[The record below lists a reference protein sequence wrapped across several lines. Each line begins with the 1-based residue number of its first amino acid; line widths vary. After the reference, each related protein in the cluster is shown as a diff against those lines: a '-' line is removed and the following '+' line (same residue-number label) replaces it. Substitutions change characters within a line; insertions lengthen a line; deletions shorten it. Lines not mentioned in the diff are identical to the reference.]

1 MSQAATARRSF
12 TRYCPDPAE
21 SGGADDTDR
30 PTEVAEGIIRAE
42 LVKLAVSNE
51 LVRSCAVMGTS
62 FVVALVFWRHSSHLA
77 LILWVA
83 AVVVLSIVTW
93 IRDRRWAGRTAS
105 ELAVGACERSVNL
118 GCGISGVLWGA
129 TWIFLHPGRSTELQC
144 FLILVLVG
152 IAAGAALEWF
162 PVPYAPSMFI
172 VPCLGPFSAML
183 LFRGQSVWTA
193 IAALTIM
200 FEILLLTK
208 SRETHLVT
216 RGAIKTRYEKDL
228 LLQNLSVLNREM
240 QEEIHERKRVEK
252 ELEDSQ
258 YLHRHL
264 FENISDWIYSHD
276 LDGNMLSINPR
287 AAQRLGYL
295 PEEMLGRHVTDFLTP
310 KSRDHFF
317 DDYLQWLIG
326 DAAVEGV
333 SIFESRDGSPCYLEY
348 HNVMVGGEDGKE
360 AVVYGSAHEIT
371 GRIRMERRLRK
382 AEERYRSVVDNANEI
397 IFRTDAQGR
406 WKFLNPAWTGITG
419 FSGEE
424 SIGKSIFDF
433 VFREDLALAS
443 GEVAELINASKD
455 SCRFQLRF
463 TTRDDRVRWLEMN
476 AKPMR
481 GQREVVTGVG
491 GTLVDVT
498 DRKEAQLMLLAAK
511 EAAESSDR
519 AKSQFL
525 ANISHEIRTP
535 MNAIIGMSDLLLLD
549 GLSPQ
554 HRESVEIINVSA
566 LGLLAL
572 INDILDF
579 SKIEA
584 SKLELDL
591 VPFDLI
597 ETIEESIRILRVQAK
612 NKGLSLTLQAAPDLC
627 TRLVGDPLR
636 LRQILLNLLG
646 NSLKFTDRGGITV
659 GITRENVSEKDC
671 FIHFVVSDT
680 GVGIAPEKQALIF
693 EAFQQADGSS
703 TRKFGGTGLG
713 LSICDRLI
721 KLMEGRLWV
730 ESQPGLGSSFH
741 FTIPFGL
748 ALPEIVKSKSEA
760 PTHVGD
766 PGETADYF
774 PEGESQSDASRA
786 QSANLHILL
795 VEDSPV
801 NQKVALGWLHRWG
814 HTAVVASNGRLAL
827 EALQTESFDL
837 VLMDIQMPEMDGFET
852 TLAIRRKEKASSAHL
867 PIIAMTAHAAKSHRE
882 QCRAAGMDG
891 YVSKPI
897 VASELRKTIESFA
910 SKRFEEPS
918 RLLGANPG
926 RPDSRY
932 KDFLLDAFGGDLE
945 FLKTVA
951 AMFLETCPERMSAM
965 LEALDKGDADKIC
978 AIAHAL
984 KSEVS
989 HFQFLDSFEV
999 VGAVEEAGRQ
1009 GDLPLARKAFKDLA
1023 PRIAD
1028 LVGCLGALIRKE
1040 CPPGTDKNF

>member
-1 MSQAATARRSF
+1 MSEAATAQQSF
-12 TRYCPDPAE
+12 TRYCPDPPE
-21 SGGADDTDR
+21 PGGAGDADR
-30 PTEVAEGIIRAE
+30 PREAGDGLIRAE

-62 FVVALVFWRHSSHLA
+62 FVVALVFWRHASHLA
-77 LILWVA
+77 LVLWVG
-83 AVVVLSIVTW
+83 AVVLLSVVTW
-93 IRDRRWAGRTAS
+93 IRDRRWVRRAAS
-105 ELAVGACERSVNL
+105 RLEAVFCERSVNL
-118 GCGISGVLWGA
+118 GCAISGVLWGA
-129 TWIFLHPGRSTELQC
+129 TAVFLHPGRSTELQC

-162 PVPYAPSMFI
+162 PVVYAPSMFI
-172 VPCLGPFSAML
+172 VPCLGPFTVML
-183 LFRGQSVWTA
+183 LFRGEGLWMA

-216 RGAIKTRYEKDL
+216 LGAIKTRYEKDL

-240 QEEIHERKRVEK
+240 QEEIHERMRIEK
-252 ELEDSQ
+252 ELKDSQ

-295 PEEMLGRHVTDFLTP
+295 PEEMLGRHLTDFMTP

-317 DDYLQWLIG
+317 DDYVQWLIG

-333 SIFESRDGSPCYLEY
+333 SIFEARDGSPCYLEY
-348 HNVMVGGEDGKE
+348 HNVMVGGEDGKDP
-360 AVVYGSAHEIT
+360 VVYGSAHEIT
-371 GRIRMERRLRK
+371 GRIRMEKRLRK

-406 WKFLNPAWTGITG
+406 WKFLNPAWTKITG
-419 FSGEE
+419 FPAEE
-424 SIGKSIFDF
+424 SHDRSLFDF
-433 VFREDLALAS
+433 VVRDDLTHAAAKV
-443 GEVAELINASKD
+443 EELINDRKD

-463 TTRDDRVRWLEMN
+463 TTRDGGVRWLEMN
-476 AKPMR
+476 ARPMR
-481 GQREVVTGVG
+481 DQREIVTGVG

-511 EAAESSDR
+511 EAAESSNR

-549 GLSPQ
+549 SLSPQ

-591 VPFDLI
+591 VAFDLI
-597 ETIEESIRILRVQAK
+597 ETIEESIRILGVQAK
-612 NKGLSLTLQAAPDLC
+612 NKGLFLTLQADPDLC

-636 LRQILLNLLG
+636 VRQILLNLLA

-659 GITRENVSEKDC
+659 TITGENVFEKGC
-671 FIHFVVSDT
+671 LVHFVVSDT
-680 GVGIAPEKQALIF
+680 GVGIAAEKQALIF
-693 EAFQQADGSS
+693 EAFQQADGSA

-713 LSICDRLI
+713 LTICDRLI

-730 ESQPGLGSSFH
+730 ESQPGMGSSFH

-748 ALPEIVKSKSEA
+748 APPEVVKSKSEA
-760 PTHVGD
+760 PAHVPDLG
-766 PGETADYF
+766 ADCDL
-774 PEGESQSDASRA
+774 EGESQSAS
-786 QSANLHILL
+786 LHILL

-814 HTAVVASNGRLAL
+814 HTAVAASNGLLAL

-852 TLAIRRKEKASSAHL
+852 TLAIRGKEKASSFHL

-882 QCRAAGMDG
+882 QCMAAGMDG

-897 VASELRKTIESFA
+897 VAAELRKTIESFA
-910 SKRFEEPS
+910 PKRFEDASQRSPTK
-918 RLLGANPG
+918 PG
-926 RPDSRY
+926 
-932 KDFLLDAFGGDLE
+932 
-945 FLKTVA
+945 
-951 AMFLETCPERMSAM
+951 
-965 LEALDKGDADKIC
+965 
-978 AIAHAL
+978 
-984 KSEVS
+984 
-989 HFQFLDSFEV
+989 
-999 VGAVEEAGRQ
+999 
-1009 GDLPLARKAFKDLA
+1009 
-1023 PRIAD
+1023 
-1028 LVGCLGALIRKE
+1028 
-1040 CPPGTDKNF
+1040 